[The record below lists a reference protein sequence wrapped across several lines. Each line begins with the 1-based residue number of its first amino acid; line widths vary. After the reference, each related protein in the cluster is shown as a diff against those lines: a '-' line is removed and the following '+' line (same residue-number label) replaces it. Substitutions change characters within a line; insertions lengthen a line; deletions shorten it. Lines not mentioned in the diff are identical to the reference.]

1 MAWRLWLRPVRRQ
14 RSSSG
19 IADTLASGPAGG
31 NVPVPQLMKSSRLA
45 KQFPFTSKSLFPPS
59 HNMEWK
65 PPVFYVLTLSLCFTN
80 HQTLCGGVGGVGG
93 GVDPVDRQRSDTASK
108 IKGLVFKAR
117 NVPLRFV
124 WFFFFLGAE
133 GICEGVVGKNVSQS
147 SKLGLCVCERRVNL
161 ISTIAE
167 EGVFQNAGLPLV
179 GGNEVWVALHFATS
193 PLGATKSS
201 TLDS

>member
-1 MAWRLWLRPVRRQ
+1 M
-14 RSSSG
+14 
-19 IADTLASGPAGG
+19 
-31 NVPVPQLMKSSRLA
+31 
-45 KQFPFTSKSLFPPS
+45 
-59 HNMEWK
+59 
-65 PPVFYVLTLSLCFTN
+65 
-80 HQTLCGGVGGVGG
+80 
-93 GVDPVDRQRSDTASK
+93 
-108 IKGLVFKAR
+108 
-117 NVPLRFV
+117 
-124 WFFFFLGAE
+124 
-133 GICEGVVGKNVSQS
+133 SQS